1 MPPALSSHFCLPA
14 VTNAIPLCLQSML
27 RRCRVSEHAHD
38 PNSNSSLTPNS
49 KLSLEQPTPNSS
61 LTLAFSS
68 CCPGSHSSGGTS
80 HSSPLQL
87 SSLHHLPLP
96 ERHHLFP
103 VASPHHSRLPGAS
116 GISPSQ
122 LALSTFSAHP
132 LAVGGSHSR
141 CPTDPVWHLPPVCFH
156 SL

>member
-27 RRCRVSEHAHD
+27 RRLPSV
-38 PNSNSSLTPNS
+38 NKV
-49 KLSLEQPTPNSS
+49 KLPTPNSS

-80 HSSPLQL
+80 HSSPVQL